1 MIKDA
6 RNNGKEDKEKAVGE
20 GLRDMK
26 DSSPGDVFSKDDEDA
41 GKYVKKD
48 EGMENSED
56 SDRNTSVGSNLLNE
70 DYKRFEEDIAKK
82 KEEIDALKDILKRR
96 QADFENYKK
105 RVLKSQEEYRK
116 VAIKDMALDIIDIND
131 DLLRAIE
138 AASEVR
144 EGEKPVG
151 AHNSFVEGVSMISK
165 RIEEMLLKYGVAE
178 IKPLGK
184 GFDPN
189 SSEAMEIDESAE
201 VGQDTVT
208 KVYRKGF
215 SFDNYVLRAAKVRVT
230 RPAKKDVVNGE
241 LSEDRVE
248 ANSDTL
254 ERND

>member
-6 RNNGKEDKEKAVGE
+6 RNNGREDKEKAVEE
-20 GLRDMK
+20 GLRDMN
-26 DSSPGDVFSKDDEDA
+26 DSSPRDAFLKDDEGAD
-41 GKYVKKD
+41 KHDKKD
-48 EGMENSED
+48 EGMENSD
-56 SDRNTSVGSNLLNE
+56 VSSRKTAVASNPLNE
-70 DYKRFEEDIAKK
+70 ENKRFEEEIAKK

-144 EGEKPVG
+144 EGERLAN
-151 AHNSFVEGVSMISK
+151 AHNSFIEGVSMISR

-201 VGQDTVT
+201 VRQDTVT
-208 KVYRKGF
+208 KVYQKGF

-230 RPAKKDVVNGE
+230 RPAKKDVVEGE
-241 LSEDRVE
+241 PVEGRVE

-254 ERND
+254 EKND